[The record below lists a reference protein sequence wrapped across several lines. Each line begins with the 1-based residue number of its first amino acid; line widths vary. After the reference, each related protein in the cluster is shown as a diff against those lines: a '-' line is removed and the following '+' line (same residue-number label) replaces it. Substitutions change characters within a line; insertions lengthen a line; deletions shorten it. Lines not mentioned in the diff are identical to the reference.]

1 MNISEKKQE
10 RHELLESM
18 EDDLQKDLIAAKLN
32 TPEEENGHEILS
44 VMYDALGMEEDPVF
58 GEFYFLDIPDEEAEV
73 QHFCATLTLADDVES
88 EHLPELFEAMSYIN
102 AALPCGSYRV
112 DMDKKFLSFHL
123 AVPLSIDM
131 DKEALYEEMHIVLAN
146 AISICD
152 VYMDLILKIM
162 AGTETLDYVKEVL
175 NPMRNE

>member
-1 MNISEKKQE
+1 MKISEKKLE
-10 RHELLESM
+10 RHELLERM
-18 EDDLQKDLIAAKLN
+18 EDDLQKDLIAAKLS
-32 TPEEENGHEILS
+32 TSEEENAPEILS
-44 VMYDALGMEEDPVF
+44 VMYDALGLEEEPVF
-58 GEFYFLDIPDEEAEV
+58 GEFYFLDIPSEDAEV

-88 EHLPELFEAMSYIN
+88 EHFPELFEAMSYIN
-102 AALPCGSYRV
+102 AAIPCGAYRL

-131 DKEALYEEMHIVLAN
+131 DKEALYEEMNIVMSN

-152 VYMDLILKIM
+152 VHMDLILKVM
-162 AGTETLDYVKEVL
+162 DGTETIEFVKDAL